1 MPASQSLFGD
11 DRLLR
16 DADQVASNDEIAWST
31 AFWYWRTRVGIN
43 DQVKQGWFGTSTLL
57 INGMECSGSLIDKA
71 KKRFEIYK
79 IVLTAFNVNETPIE
93 NGCYN

>member
-1 MPASQSLFGD
+1 LPASQSLFGD

-31 AFWYWRTRVGIN
+31 AFWYWRARVGIN
-43 DQVKQGWFGTSTLL
+43 EQVKQGWFGTSTRL
-57 INGMECSGSLIDKA
+57 INGIECFGNQEKA
-71 KKRFEIYK
+71 RVRFNIYK
-79 IVLTAFNVNETPIE
+79 IVLLNFNVNETAIE